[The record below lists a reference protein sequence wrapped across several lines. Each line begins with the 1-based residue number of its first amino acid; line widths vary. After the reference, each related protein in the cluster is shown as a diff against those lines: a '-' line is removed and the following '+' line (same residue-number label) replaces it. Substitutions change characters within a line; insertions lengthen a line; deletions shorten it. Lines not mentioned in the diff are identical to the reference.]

1 MSDGEGVATAATRD
15 GGGFTAPGRMP
26 PPRPSSAAG
35 AGRPSRTAKPRRR
48 SSLESSAPASATPAR
63 ASAAL
68 EPARLRLALAAAVG
82 LAMAAAAGLRPAI
95 ASARRA
101 SASPWLPRRQSRA
114 ETRRLC
120 SGSPECTAAVLA
132 PAPPSPSRAEQR
144 REAPRGPP
152 PPPRPGSIEG
162 GRVDGRR
169 RSGLGAVRRGLRA
182 EGRPRGAG
190 AILLLVTSASS
201 SPESSRGAS
210 PRAGA
215 RAEPRS
221 PAGAHRARR
230 GSSRGEPAR
239 GPGKAGGGGGG
250 ARPVGEQADGGGM
263 GEELARCGSNA
274 VEVRLKKLTCGPHT
288 SVRSSRGYFGP
299 YENTRVCEWVQ
310 EHQRRI
316 KWHGSKKRRI
326 VMARFK
332 IRKL

>member
-1 MSDGEGVATAATRD
+1 
-15 GGGFTAPGRMP
+15 
-26 PPRPSSAAG
+26 
-35 AGRPSRTAKPRRR
+35 
-48 SSLESSAPASATPAR
+48 
-63 ASAAL
+63 
-68 EPARLRLALAAAVG
+68 
-82 LAMAAAAGLRPAI
+82 MAAAAGLRPAI

-101 SASPWLPRRQSRA
+101 SASPWPPRRQSRA

-152 PPPRPGSIEG
+152 PRPGSIEG
-162 GRVDGRR
+162 GRVDKRR
-169 RSGLGAVRRGLRA
+169 RSGLGAVRRGSRA

-190 AILLLVTSASS
+190 AILPLVTSASS

-250 ARPVGEQADGGGM
+250 ARPVGEQADGGDM

-274 VEVRLKKLTCGPHT
+274 VEVRLKEKLTCGPHT
-288 SVRSSRGYFGP
+288 SVREGREVAGGILDH
-299 YENTRVCEWVQ
+299 TK
-310 EHQRRI
+310 I
-316 KWHGSKKRRI
+316 HGSASGSKSIKD
-326 VMARFK
+326 V
-332 IRKL
+332 

>member
-1 MSDGEGVATAATRD
+1 MPLQFTYFESCHYNSSLLRTVPFYTSLMLLDPLADPCIFVWSKIPLLLLSLPSLTCGAHTSASPSTSPPPCCCPRARERGGDGDETPPPS
-15 GGGFTAPGRMP
+15 GFTAPGRMP

-82 LAMAAAAGLRPAI
+82 LAMASAAGLRRGMAAVAGLRPAI

-101 SASPWLPRRQSRA
+101 SASPWPPRRQSRA

-144 REAPRGPP
+144 REAPRRPP

-169 RSGLGAVRRGLRA
+169 RSGLGAVRRGSRA

-190 AILLLVTSASS
+190 AILPLVTSASS
-201 SPESSRGAS
+201 SPESS
-210 PRAGA
+210 
-215 RAEPRS
+215 
-221 PAGAHRARR
+221 
-230 GSSRGEPAR
+230 
-239 GPGKAGGGGGG
+239 
-250 ARPVGEQADGGGM
+250 
-263 GEELARCGSNA
+263 
-274 VEVRLKKLTCGPHT
+274 
-288 SVRSSRGYFGP
+288 
-299 YENTRVCEWVQ
+299 
-310 EHQRRI
+310 
-316 KWHGSKKRRI
+316 
-326 VMARFK
+326 
-332 IRKL
+332 